1 MKKLILSAVLAF
13 AFAPALL
20 VSQAQAQ
27 SASPLFYGL
36 QVDELELRRGDENE
50 DRLVW
55 NLDAFVG
62 NDEVRFRWLSK
73 GDYDR
78 KATSFEGLENQFVVQ
93 IPVSTFFDVKAGVR
107 ADTPKGPDRWYGV
120 VGITGLAPQ
129 WIDVNADLFVNEM
142 GKASARLNAEYELLI
157 TNRLILTPSVD
168 LNAAFSDDTKIEI
181 KSGLTSA
188 ELGMRMSYDVVDRL
202 FSPYVGIV
210 YEGKLGG
217 TADLARKEGRDYE
230 TWFGVVGVKMAF

>member
-1 MKKLILSAVLAF
+1 MKKLILSAVLAGVF
-13 AFAPALL
+13 SLALL